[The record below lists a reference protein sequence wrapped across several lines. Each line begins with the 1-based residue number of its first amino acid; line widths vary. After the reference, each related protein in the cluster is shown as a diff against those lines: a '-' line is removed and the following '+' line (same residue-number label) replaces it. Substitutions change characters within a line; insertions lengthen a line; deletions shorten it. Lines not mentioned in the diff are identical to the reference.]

1 MSDDCSPWG
10 SAQFADSG
18 TPLFGQRCTSL
29 TIWAVDTP
37 PPVGPG
43 VILWKGYEQ
52 RAGQIALLRMID
64 EGRGS
69 FRARF
74 LDWLDQIGRLDVR
87 GRSIIDRLQ
96 VADGLSYWWLTR
108 VAECNYLAS
117 NSFLNVIRVMALE
130 EIIRNERPS
139 TVRLVGGT
147 RSIRRSIQEL
157 CRSADVEIKCVTRP
171 RHKNGFSSLTIRG
184 FCPKPIVA
192 VLQMARWYS
201 RTRLLRAARRANK
214 INEVRSEDSVLLC
227 TYNIL
232 VPGEEDAE
240 EKAYQRYWGGLPDLL
255 RDSGVSITWLHN
267 LHASPGR
274 PLKSF
279 VDHLAEDAKEG
290 RDRQQHVVL
299 QSWLSPGVIA
309 EAVLRWVRLIA
320 RVWMLGGLR
329 RSIGPSQ
336 SPWLWH
342 LMQSDWADSVYR
354 DALMHLVDLGLYDRA
369 LTAIPPQPRGVVLY
383 ENQPWEQAFG
393 YWWRRRGHGELIGAA
408 HVMVRYWDLRYF
420 RPVSPRSA
428 ADEFRVSVDH
438 LALNGATAVDTC
450 REAGMSMENLI
461 EVEAL
466 RFEYL
471 SDLETENV
479 TRERKDDG
487 LDILVLG
494 DYDLSSTAQVLSM
507 VRAAVPLVDFRLR
520 IGFRGHPSTTI
531 DPDDY
536 RDLDICLVRQ
546 SLEVE
551 LDAYDAVLSGNFTS
565 ASLERHLMGMP
576 TIVMLDTNG
585 LNFSPLAGVQSSRFA
600 GSATELASHLTSIAE
615 GEGGGSSLGIDK
627 FFWLDAEFP
636 RWGRALSLAGG
647 R

>member
-1 MSDDCSPWG
+1 MSDDHSLRGPT
-10 SAQFADSG
+10 QLADSG

-43 VILWKGYEQ
+43 VILWEGYEQ
-52 RAGQIALLRMID
+52 GAGQIALLRMID

-69 FRARF
+69 LRARF
-74 LDWLDQIGRLDVR
+74 LDWLDQMGRLEVR
-87 GRSIIDRLQ
+87 GRSVIDRLQ
-96 VADGLSYWWLTR
+96 VVDGLSYWWLTG

-139 TVRLVGGT
+139 TIRLVGGT

-157 CRSADVEIKCVTRP
+157 CRSADMEIKCVTRP
-171 RHKNGFSSLTIRG
+171 RYKNGFSGLTVRG
-184 FCPKPIVA
+184 LCPKPIVA

-201 RTRLLRAARRANK
+201 RTRLLRAARRIDK
-214 INEVRSEDSVLLC
+214 IREVRSEDSVLLC

-240 EKAYQRYWGGLPDLL
+240 EKAYRRYWGGLPDLL

-267 LHASPGR
+267 FHASPGR
-274 PLKSF
+274 PLQNF
-279 VDHLAEDAKEG
+279 VDHLEKDAKGG
-290 RDRQQHVVL
+290 RDKHQHVVV

-354 DALMHLVDLGLYDRA
+354 VALMHLVDLGLYDRA

-393 YWWRRRGHGELIGAA
+393 YWWRRRGHGELIGTA

-420 RPVSPRSA
+420 RPVSLRSA
-428 ADEFRVSVDH
+428 DDEFRVSVDH

-471 SDLETENV
+471 SDFETENV
-479 TRERKDDG
+479 TRERMDDG

-507 VRAAVPLVDFRLR
+507 VEAVVPLVDFRLR

-546 SLEVE
+546 SLEAE
-551 LDAYDAVLSGNFTS
+551 LAAYDAVLSGNFTS
-565 ASLERHLMGMP
+565 ASLERHLMGIP

-585 LNFSPLAGVQSSRFA
+585 LNFSPLAGVQGSRFA
-600 GSATELASHLTSIAE
+600 GSATELASHLISIAE
-615 GEGGGSSLGIDK
+615 GEGGGSSLGVDE

-636 RWGRALSLAGG
+636 RWRRALNLVGG
-647 R
+647 H